1 MDHGTD
7 FGYAMMTIG
16 DTAFNSLAIL
26 SAFDT
31 YGGFYQIDN
40 TVHYGPVE
48 ENYRDALKLL
58 RQWQEKGYLGNEWYG
73 YDIMTRSEAFGE
85 ERCVAID
92 GASFCLG
99 ASTMKMYGNTNPDC
113 YVDALPN
120 PVREEGMTNHFHQVV
135 SPVREMVTAISTTA
149 ADPALCAK
157 WIDCGWSNEGAHL
170 WTYGVEGETYQVNAD
185 GTIMQANSVL
195 ESRQVSSPNYETAR
209 EKVAYMHFRTATG
222 FWYDWM
228 AGISHYTPD
237 QFTEK
242 WLALAWTDTYEAD
255 YMLPAYGM
263 LTKDLI
269 DGYASKLSDIN
280 TYVEEMFV
288 KFILGEVDI
297 DTEWDAYVAIIQ
309 NMDIQF
315 CVDAQQRA
323 LDAYIAR

>member
-16 DTAFNSLAIL
+16 DTAYNSFAIL

-73 YDIMTRSEAFGE
+73 YDIVTRSEAFGE

-120 PVREEGMTNHFHQVV
+120 PVREAGMTNHFHQVV
-135 SPVREMVTAISTTA
+135 SPR
-149 ADPALCAK
+149 PR
-157 WIDCGWSNEGAHL
+157 
-170 WTYGVEGETYQVNAD
+170 D
-185 GTIMQANSVL
+185 GDGHQHDG
-195 ESRQVSSPNYETAR
+195 SRPGPLRQ
-209 EKVAYMHFRTATG
+209 
-222 FWYDWM
+222 
-228 AGISHYTPD
+228 
-237 QFTEK
+237 
-242 WLALAWTDTYEAD
+242 
-255 YMLPAYGM
+255 
-263 LTKDLI
+263 
-269 DGYASKLSDIN
+269 
-280 TYVEEMFV
+280 
-288 KFILGEVDI
+288 
-297 DTEWDAYVAIIQ
+297 
-309 NMDIQF
+309 MD
-315 CVDAQQRA
+315 
-323 LDAYIAR
+323 